1 MLATAPASLSRTRNY
16 LRQIG
21 GSFVFKTLA
30 VGLSFL
36 ALPMIIGYLG
46 QERYGV
52 WSTLL
57 GVISW
62 AAFFDLG
69 IGNGL
74 RNKVAETLAKEQ
86 RSEAALYI
94 SSAYT
99 LIAALAIALWIAI
112 MTATAFVP
120 WRWVFNTNVIAE
132 YDLRLTVQIVASFM
146 LLNFWIGLIG
156 ALFYAIQKTAM
167 ISLGQ
172 LLSNALSLGMIW
184 VLTAV
189 SHPSLVFLAC
199 AFGMSLV
206 ISNVALSA
214 WFFAR
219 NIDLRPRFNFAL
231 AHLRPIM
238 SLGVQF
244 FLIQVSGLVL
254 FTTDKLLIAQF
265 FGPEYVTRYDVTFK
279 MFSIITVLHALICS
293 PLWSAYTEAYH
304 KNDLGWIRKMLRR
317 QLGVFVL
324 LAVGVALLAFFAKP
338 IARFWVG
345 SAVEVDQATVLAMAV
360 LVIISTWTNVFNIP
374 LIGIGKIR
382 LSSVY
387 CILTAALNI
396 PLAWGLAVFAGLG
409 TSGVVLATAL
419 AIMVGGIISPLQL
432 YYFIFTKQSS
442 PLLTNILR

>member
-1 MLATAPASLSRTRNY
+1 
-16 LRQIG
+16 
-21 GSFVFKTLA
+21 
-30 VGLSFL
+30 
-36 ALPMIIGYLG
+36 MIIGYLG

-74 RNKVAETLAKEQ
+74 RNKVAETLAKHQ
-86 RSEAALYI
+86 RTEAALYI

-99 LIAALAIALWIAI
+99 LIAVLAIALWITSMAVT
-112 MTATAFVP
+112 MFVP
-120 WRWVFNTNVIAE
+120 WQSVFNTTVISE

-156 ALFYAIQKTAM
+156 ALIFAVQKTAM

-172 LLSNALSLGMIW
+172 LLSNVLSLGLVW
-184 VLTAV
+184 TLTAL
-189 SHPSLVFLAC
+189 SKPSLVFLAW
-199 AFGMSLV
+199 AFGISLV
-206 ISNVALSA
+206 ISNAALSA
-214 WFFAR
+214 WFFTE
-219 NIDLRPRFNFAL
+219 NKDLRPRFSFVL

-254 FTTDKLLIAQF
+254 FTTDKLLITQF

-279 MFSIITVLHALICS
+279 MFSIITILHALISS

-304 KNDLGWIRKMLRR
+304 QNDLVWIRKMLRR

-324 LAVGVALLAFFAKP
+324 FTVGAALLALFARP

-345 SAVEVDQATVLAMAV
+345 SAVETDEATVMAMAL
-360 LVIISTWTNVFNIP
+360 LVILTTWTNVFNIP

-382 LSSVY
+382 LSSIY
-387 CILTAALNI
+387 SILTAVLNI
-396 PLAWGLAVFAGLG
+396 PLAYGLAVFTGLG
-409 TSGVVLATAL
+409 SSGVVLATTISL
-419 AIMVGGIISPLQL
+419 MVGGMVAPLQI
-432 YYFIFTKQSS
+432 YYFIITKRKT
-442 PLLTNILR
+442 PLLTILLR